1 MTNSEEPKVMG
12 TINLCISNKD

>member
-1 MTNSEEPKVMG
+1 MTNSKDPKVTG